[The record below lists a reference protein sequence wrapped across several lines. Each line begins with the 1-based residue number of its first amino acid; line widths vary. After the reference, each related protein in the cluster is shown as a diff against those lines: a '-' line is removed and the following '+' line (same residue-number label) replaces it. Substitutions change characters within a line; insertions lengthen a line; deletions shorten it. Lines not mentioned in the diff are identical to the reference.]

1 VKLAEEKR
9 EHARAEMASLPSY
22 SAGELARAY
31 EENTVAADGA
41 FKGKKFKVRGV
52 VASINTDFL
61 GNPYLTLR
69 GGLNQ
74 FMEPQFQFD
83 EGSAAQLGTLRKGVE
98 VVLIC
103 VGKGDVAKTPMSG
116 DCLMP

>member
-1 VKLAEEKR
+1 
-9 EHARAEMASLPSY
+9 
-22 SAGELARAY
+22 
-31 EENTVAADGA
+31 
-41 FKGKKFKVRGV
+41 
-52 VASINTDFL
+52 
-61 GNPYLTLR
+61 
-69 GGLNQ
+69 
-74 FMEPQFQFD
+74 MEPQFQFD